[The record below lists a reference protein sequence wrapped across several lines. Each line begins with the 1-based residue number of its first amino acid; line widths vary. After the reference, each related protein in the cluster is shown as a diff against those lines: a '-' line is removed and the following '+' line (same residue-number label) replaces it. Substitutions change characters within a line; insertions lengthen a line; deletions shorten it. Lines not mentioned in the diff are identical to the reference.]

1 MPRLPLLRVG
11 SVVRARRAELGFG
24 QAELARRSR
33 LSARTVQDIERNPA
47 CNPTLETLDRLAQ
60 GLRMTLTELV
70 AELDAQTKDLE
81 DEEDEE

>member
-11 SVVRARRAELGFG
+11 SVVKARRVELEVG

-33 LSARTVQDIERNPA
+33 LSPRTVQDIERNPA
-47 CNPTLETLDRLAQ
+47 ANPTLETLDRLAE

-70 AELDAQTKDLE
+70 EELDDQAKDLE
-81 DEEDEE
+81 EPEAVD